1 MSGNK
6 RNVPNGTRDIMFG
19 EAKLFRTLENSLTEL
34 YEKRGFSEIMTPGI
48 EYYDVFETGS
58 TLEQQEMYKLT
69 APNGRLL
76 VLRADNTTPIA
87 RVAATNFENG
97 EQVKLFYH
105 QNVYRLRDG
114 YKGRKN
120 ELFQSG
126 VEILGTSGIHSDIV
140 CLLTAIDTL
149 SAFGDDFKLEIGH
162 VGFYN
167 AMISELS
174 LDDGQASKLRRLV
187 EAKDTNKISGYDKIQ
202 KIPFLFGGEEV
213 LSEAERLAEGNSEA
227 QCALV
232 YLKKLYAALSVA
244 GYKDKIVIDL
254 GIVHSFDYYTGVVFK
269 GYMSGAGEPVLVGGR
284 YDTLISKF
292 DKDIPA
298 TGFGVNMSE
307 VVDTLMKEGKCD
319 NGNSGE
325 RELVYFDTVSIY
337 TALQYVKENEKAEL
351 SALGT
356 KNEAVEYA
364 ERSGRFSSLV
374 CFENNEKTVFMI
386 QRKDGT
392 EQC

>member
-6 RNVPNGTRDIMFG
+6 RNVPNGTRDIMFD
-19 EAKLFRTLENSLTEL
+19 EAKLFHRLENSLTEL
-34 YEKRGFSEIMTPGI
+34 YENKGFSEIMTPGI
-48 EYYDVFETGS
+48 EYYDVFEAGS

-69 APNGRLL
+69 APDGRLL
-76 VLRADNTTPIA
+76 VLRADSTTPIA
-87 RVAATNFENG
+87 RVAATKFETG
-97 EQVKLFYH
+97 RPVKLFYH

-120 ELFQSG
+120 EIFQSG

-167 AMISELS
+167 ALISELS
-174 LDDGQASKLRRLV
+174 LDDGQASRLRKLV
-187 EAKDTNKISGYDKIQ
+187 ETKDTNKISDYDKIQ

-213 LSEAERLAEGNSEA
+213 LYEAEKLADGNSEA

-232 YLKKLYAALSVA
+232 YLKKLYAALAVA
-244 GYKDKIVIDL
+244 GYKDKVVIDL

-307 VVDTLMKEGKCD
+307 VVDTLMKEKKCTNEFSND
-319 NGNSGE
+319 
-325 RELVYFDTVSIY
+325 RELVYFDTVSIS
-337 TALQYVKENEKAEL
+337 TALQYVKENSFAEL
-351 SALGT
+351 SVFGT
-356 KNEAVEYA
+356 KKEAVEYA
-364 ERSGRFSSLV
+364 SQSATFSRLV
-374 CFENNEKTVFMI
+374 CFENNEKTVI
-386 QRKDGT
+386 T
-392 EQC
+392 V